1 MRTFIFVIAMMT
13 GIVTTSFAQVKSALL
28 TASGLT
34 CSMCSKSIFKSLEKV
49 SFVESVDVDL
59 NTSVFKIKFKDGAN
73 VDPDALKDAVTGA
86 GFAVATLQLVADFPE
101 THLGKDTHLNLAGA
115 TYHIINADGQ
125 HISGEKT
132 VTITDKNFVTASEYK
147 KYKKQEQMKCYET
160 GKAGSCCGA
169 NVTAGT
175 RIYHLSL

>member
-1 MRTFIFVIAMMT
+1 MRTIIFVIVMMT
-13 GIVTTSFAQVKSALL
+13 GIVTSSFAQVKSALL

-49 SFVESVDVDL
+49 SFVESIDVDL

-73 VDPDALKDAVTGA
+73 VDPDVLKDAVTGA

-101 THLGKDTHLNLAGA
+101 TQLSKDAHLQLAGA
-115 TYHIINADGQ
+115 TYHIVNAGDQ
-125 HISGEKT
+125 RIQGERT
-132 VTITDKNFVTASEYK
+132 VTIVDKNFVTASEYK

-160 GKAGSCCGA
+160 GKAGSSCGA
-169 NVTAGT
+169 HIAAGT